1 MSYQKQK
8 NVNMFLRFLGITAKL
23 KELSYVNYGQ
33 FRIEV
38 INKKHRL
45 FIIKISR
52 STVLQKILWI
62 IYIQSIK
69 RKNSGIEILKHQSSP
84 IKNNNKIQLAKAT
97 WDIH

>member
-8 NVNMFLRFLGITAKL
+8 NVNMFPRFLGITAKL
-23 KELSYVNYGQ
+23 QELSYVNYDQ

-69 RKNSGIEILKHQSSP
+69 EKIL
-84 IKNNNKIQLAKAT
+84 A
-97 WDIH
+97 